1 MMDYPQQPVF
11 RRNKVG
17 VKDGDELARRRLQ
30 PFRQRSGLEPFSVI
44 AVVIGDGVAPPGV
57 FTHEARAHDLG
68 LVSRIVEHLDFQE
81 LPRVVDASD
90 SLEQPLDHVALVIH
104 RQLDGDARQALE
116 SLPRLGKVAAVLE
129 VETSQIV
136 AMHAINRKDD
146 QNGKVR
152 NQDREVRLRP
162 GIADDHID
170 QFHIGIWCE
179 PRPVGVGIANCRRQ
193 PDPAQAGRQS
203 FKPGHG

>member
-1 MMDYPQQPVF
+1 MTIEPGPAALDHRHLGVGEVVDHLADN
-11 RRNKVG
+11 RRGRNEVG

-44 AVVIGDGVAPPGV
+44 AVVIGDGVARPGV
-57 FTHEARAHDLG
+57 FTHEARAHDFG

-104 RQLDGDARQALE
+104 RQLDGDARQAVE
-116 SLPRLGKVAAVLE
+116 SPSRLGKVAAVLE
-129 VETSQIV
+129 VEISQIV

-152 NQDREVRLRP
+152 NQNGKVKSVGMVEAAKRVPVKDLEDIAHHRILR
-162 GIADDHID
+162 ID
-170 QFHIGIWCE
+170 Q
-179 PRPVGVGIANCRRQ
+179 
-193 PDPAQAGRQS
+193 AG
-203 FKPGHG
+203 

>member
-1 MMDYPQQPVF
+1 MAIEPGPAALDHRHLGVGEVVDHLADD
-11 RRNKVG
+11 RRGRNKVG

-30 PFRQRSGLEPFSVI
+30 PFRQRSSLEPFPVI
-44 AVVIGDGVAPPGV
+44 AVVIGDGVARPGV

-116 SLPRLGKVAAVLE
+116 SLPRLGEFAAVLE
-129 VETSQIV
+129 IQISQIV
-136 AMHAINRKDD
+136 AMDAINRKDD

-152 NQDREVRLRP
+152 NQDREVKSVGMVEPAKRVPVKDLED
-162 GIADDHID
+162 IADHWILRSD
-170 QFHIGIWCE
+170 
-179 PRPVGVGIANCRRQ
+179 
-193 PDPAQAGRQS
+193 QAG
-203 FKPGHG
+203 